1 VSVVFGRNVTA
12 DASAES
18 FSGESPF
25 GCDRKAEI
33 QKRIKKIYIF
43 FEKGIAFS
51 EVLWYNTAVAE
62 KRRTILFVRTIKA
75 QSALWRY
82 LAYGEN
88 TNTLRLT
95 SKLVDLRVWYAKWIQ

>member
-1 VSVVFGRNVTA
+1 MHPPNLFRANRPWDVIG
-12 DASAES
+12 
-18 FSGESPF
+18 
-25 GCDRKAEI
+25 KAEI

-62 KRRTILFVRTIKA
+62 KRRVILVIRTVKA
-75 QSALWRY
+75 QSASWRY